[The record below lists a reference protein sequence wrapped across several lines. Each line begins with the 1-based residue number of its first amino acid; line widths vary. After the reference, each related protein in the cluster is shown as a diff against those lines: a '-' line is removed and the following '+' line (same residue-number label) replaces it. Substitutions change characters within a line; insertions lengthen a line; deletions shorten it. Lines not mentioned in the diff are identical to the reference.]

1 MGELIELIIRAIE
14 ALSGKKKENAPD
26 PNWQAQQ
33 AEWERQRREWE
44 AAQQRMQQQPVQ
56 QPFQAAPQP
65 MAPTARAASTRKNR
79 PARRPPPAV
88 PPSSRGRVEE
98 LVETTELVEVQT
110 APMSRPVQRPKVT
123 ASAIAQWARPRTL
136 KSQFILTEILKPPL
150 SMRGQ
155 EAGRC

>member
-1 MGELIELIIRAIE
+1 MGELIEIIIRVIE

-44 AAQQRMQQQPVQ
+44 AAQQRMQQPPVQ

-65 MAPTARAASTRKNR
+65 ISPTARPTPNRKNR
-79 PARRPPPAV
+79 PARRPPAIPS
-88 PPSSRGRVEE
+88 SSRGQIEE
-98 LVETTELVEVQT
+98 LVETAELVEVQT

-123 ASAIAQWARPRTL
+123 AGAIAQWARPRTL